1 MNNGWLSNRHCS
13 LHIIPHGRPRL
24 PILHYP
30 MNPFTADEQQRIVAS
45 IRQAEKAT
53 SGEIRVHVE
62 AHCTTD
68 DPVQRAIDVFA
79 HLGMHQ
85 TKDQNGVLFYLA
97 HADRKFAVVGDK
109 GIDAKV
115 PADFWEST
123 KNLLRSH
130 FAKGAYADGLSRGIE
145 QAGQQLKQYFP
156 YASDD
161 TNELADDI
169 SFD

>member
-1 MNNGWLSNRHCS
+1 
-13 LHIIPHGRPRL
+13 
-24 PILHYP
+24 

-45 IRQAEKAT
+45 IRQAERNT

-62 AHCTTD
+62 AHCTTA

-115 PADFWEST
+115 PADFWETT
-123 KNLLRSH
+123 KDLLRSH

>member
-1 MNNGWLSNRHCS
+1 MT
-13 LHIIPHGRPRL
+13 
-24 PILHYP
+24 
-30 MNPFTADEQQRIVAS
+30 NPFTPAEQQRIIES

-62 AHCTTD
+62 PHCSSS

-79 HLGMHQ
+79 QLGMHQ

-97 HADRKFAVVGDK
+97 HVDRRFAIVGDK
-109 GIDAKV
+109 GINTKV

-123 KNLLRSH
+123 KELLRRY
-130 FAKGAYADGLSRGIE
+130 FAAGDYAGGLSLGI
-145 QAGQQLKQYFP
+145 QRAGEQLKHYFP

-161 TNELADDI
+161 INELPDDI
-169 SFD
+169 SFDH

>member
-1 MNNGWLSNRHCS
+1 
-13 LHIIPHGRPRL
+13 
-24 PILHYP
+24 

-45 IRQAEKAT
+45 IRQAEKDT

-62 AHCTTD
+62 AHCTTA
-68 DPVQRAIDVFA
+68 DPVERAIDVFA

-85 TKDQNGVLFYLA
+85 TKDQNGVLFYIA

-130 FAKGAYADGLSRGIE
+130 FAKGAYADGLSQGIE
-145 QAGQQLKQYFP
+145 QAGRQLKQYFP

>member
-1 MNNGWLSNRHCS
+1 MN
-13 LHIIPHGRPRL
+13 
-24 PILHYP
+24 
-30 MNPFTADEQQRIVAS
+30 NPFTPDQQKRIVEA

-62 AHCTTD
+62 PHCGNP
-68 DPVQRAIDVFA
+68 DPVQRAIEVFA

-85 TKDQNGVLFYLA
+85 TKEQNGVLFYLA
-97 HADRKFAVVGDK
+97 YTDRKFAILGDK

-115 PADFWEST
+115 PDDFWEST
-123 KNLLRSH
+123 KSLLRSH
-130 FAKGAYADGLSRGIE
+130 FAAGNYAEGLSLGIGR
-145 QAGQQLKQYFP
+145 AGQQLKQYFP

>member
-1 MNNGWLSNRHCS
+1 
-13 LHIIPHGRPRL
+13 
-24 PILHYP
+24 

-62 AHCTTD
+62 AHCAEA

-115 PADFWEST
+115 PADFWETT

-130 FAKGAYADGLSRGIE
+130 FAKGAYADGLSQGIE
-145 QAGQQLKQYFP
+145 QAGRQLKQYFP
-156 YASDD
+156 YASND

>member
-1 MNNGWLSNRHCS
+1 MT
-13 LHIIPHGRPRL
+13 
-24 PILHYP
+24 
-30 MNPFTADEQQRIVAS
+30 PFSADEQQRIVEA

-62 AHCTTD
+62 PSCAGQ
-68 DPVQRAIDVFA
+68 DPVKRAIEVFA
-79 HLGMHQ
+79 RLGMHQ
-85 TKDQNGVLFYLA
+85 TKEQNGVLFYLA

-123 KNLLRSH
+123 KDLLRSH
-130 FAKGAYADGLSRGIE
+130 FAAGRYVEGLSEGI
-145 QAGQQLKQYFP
+145 QRAGQQLTQYFP
-156 YASDD
+156 HAGVRD
-161 TNELADDI
+161 TNELPDDI

>member
-1 MNNGWLSNRHCS
+1 MT
-13 LHIIPHGRPRL
+13 
-24 PILHYP
+24 
-30 MNPFTADEQQRIVAS
+30 NPFTPDEQHRIVES

-62 AHCTTD
+62 AHCSNT
-68 DPVQRAIDVFA
+68 DPVQRAIEVFA
-79 HLGMHQ
+79 QLGMHQ
-85 TKDQNGVLFYLA
+85 TKDQNGVLFYVA
-97 HADRKFAVVGDK
+97 YTDRKFAVVGDQ

-123 KNLLRSH
+123 KNLLRNH
-130 FAKGAYADGLSRGIE
+130 FAKGAYAEGLSQGIE
-145 QAGQQLKQYFP
+145 RAGQQLKQYFP

>member
-1 MNNGWLSNRHCS
+1 MN
-13 LHIIPHGRPRL
+13 
-24 PILHYP
+24 
-30 MNPFTADEQQRIVAS
+30 NPFTAAEQQRIVEA

-62 AHCTTD
+62 AHCAHA
-68 DPVQRAIDVFA
+68 DPVQRAIEVFA
-79 HLGMHQ
+79 QLGMQQ

-97 HADRKFAVVGDK
+97 HADRKFAIVGDK
-109 GIDAKV
+109 GIDANV
-115 PADFWEST
+115 PAGFWEST
-123 KNLLRSH
+123 RNILRSH
-130 FAKGAYADGLSRGIE
+130 FASGAYAEGLSQGILL
-145 QAGQQLKQYFP
+145 AGQQLKQYFP

>member
-1 MNNGWLSNRHCS
+1 M
-13 LHIIPHGRPRL
+13 
-24 PILHYP
+24 
-30 MNPFTADEQQRIVAS
+30 MNPFSPDEQQRIVEA

-62 AHCTTD
+62 AHCTLD
-68 DPVQRAIDVFA
+68 DPVQRAIEVFA
-79 HLGMHQ
+79 QLGMHQ
-85 TKDQNGVLFYLA
+85 TKEQNGVLFYLA
-97 HADRKFAVVGDK
+97 HADRKFAVVGDQ

-115 PADFWEST
+115 PDKFWEST
-123 KNLLRSH
+123 KEMMRTH
-130 FAKGAYADGLSRGIE
+130 FVAGAYAEGLSQGIIR
-145 QAGQQLKQYFP
+145 AGQQLKQYFP

>member
-1 MNNGWLSNRHCS
+1 MT
-13 LHIIPHGRPRL
+13 
-24 PILHYP
+24 
-30 MNPFTADEQQRIVAS
+30 NPFTPDEQKHIVDA
-45 IRQAEKAT
+45 IRQAETAT

-62 AHCTTD
+62 PHCAST
-68 DPVQRAIDVFA
+68 DPVQRAIEVFA
-79 HLGMHQ
+79 QLGMQQ

-97 HADRKFAVVGDK
+97 HTDRKFAVVGDK

-115 PADFWEST
+115 PANFWEST
-123 KNLLRSH
+123 KDLLRSH
-130 FAKGAYADGLSRGIE
+130 FAVGNYAEGLSQGIE
-145 QAGQQLKQYFP
+145 MAGQQLKQYFP

>member
-1 MNNGWLSNRHCS
+1 MT
-13 LHIIPHGRPRL
+13 
-24 PILHYP
+24 
-30 MNPFTADEQQRIVAS
+30 NPFTPDEQKRIVDA
-45 IRQAEKAT
+45 IRKAETAT

-62 AHCTTD
+62 PHCASA
-68 DPVQRAIDVFA
+68 DPVKRAIEVFA
-79 HLGMHQ
+79 QLGMQQ

-115 PADFWEST
+115 PANFWEST
-123 KNLLRSH
+123 KELLRSH
-130 FAKGAYADGLSRGIE
+130 FAAGNYAEGLSQGIE
-145 QAGQQLKQYFP
+145 RAGQQLKQYFP

-161 TNELADDI
+161 ANELADDI

>member
-1 MNNGWLSNRHCS
+1 MQT
-13 LHIIPHGRPRL
+13 
-24 PILHYP
+24 
-30 MNPFTADEQQRIVAS
+30 NPFTPDEQKRIVEA

-62 AHCTTD
+62 PHCANA
-68 DPVQRAIDVFA
+68 DPVQRAIEVFA

-85 TKDQNGVLFYLA
+85 TKEQNGVLFYLA
-97 HADRKFAVVGDK
+97 HADRKFAVLGDK

-115 PADFWEST
+115 PDNFWEST
-123 KNLLRSH
+123 KDLLRSY
-130 FAKGAYADGLSRGIE
+130 FAAGNYAEGLSQGIE
-145 QAGQQLKQYFP
+145 RAGQQLKQYFP

>member
-1 MNNGWLSNRHCS
+1 M
-13 LHIIPHGRPRL
+13 
-24 PILHYP
+24 PI
-30 MNPFTADEQQRIVAS
+30 NPFTPDEQQRIVAS
-45 IRQAEKAT
+45 IREAEKAT

-62 AHCTTD
+62 PHCANA
-68 DPVQRAIDVFA
+68 DPLQRAIEVFA

-85 TKDQNGVLFYLA
+85 TKEHNGVLFYLA
-97 HADRKFAVVGDK
+97 HVDRKFAVLGDQ

-115 PADFWEST
+115 PDNFWVST
-123 KNLLRSH
+123 KELLLTH
-130 FAKGAYADGLSRGIE
+130 FVAGNYAEGLSRGIE
-145 QAGQQLKQYFP
+145 RAGQQLKQYFP

>member
-1 MNNGWLSNRHCS
+1 M
-13 LHIIPHGRPRL
+13 HIIPHGRPRL

>member
-1 MNNGWLSNRHCS
+1 MN
-13 LHIIPHGRPRL
+13 
-24 PILHYP
+24 
-30 MNPFTADEQQRIVAS
+30 NPFTAIEQQRIVAA

-62 AHCTTD
+62 AHCALA

-79 HLGMHQ
+79 QLGMHQ
-85 TKDQNGVLFYLA
+85 TKDRNGVLFYLA

-109 GIDAKV
+109 GIDASV
-115 PADFWEST
+115 PVGFWESI
-123 KNLLRSH
+123 KNLLRTH
-130 FAKGAYADGLSRGIE
+130 FARGAYAEGLSLGIE